1 MRTIGAHTFGTVWTH
16 DAASAIDAFAALGF
30 RDFQLMAMAP
40 HLDPWHG
47 AAAVDG
53 VRRALNA
60 CDGRVL
66 AVDLPSSDINIA
78 SSTPAA
84 AAFAMQTYEQALS
97 LGHAVG
103 ARWLTIN
110 SGRKHMLLPPPDER
124 LLHAYADS
132 LHQIASHADAC
143 GMRVL
148 IENIP
153 GCLLET
159 ASELSQ
165 FLGARE
171 FANVDVLYDVA
182 NAAAVGEDPVAGLS
196 MLGERV
202 AVVHLSDAPKG
213 AWKHA
218 PIGSGDIDFD
228 AVGIQL
234 DTMGYKG
241 EVVMEIISRTPVDDL
256 QASLNALRQQLW

>member
-1 MRTIGAHTFGTVWTH
+1 MRTIGAHTFGMVWTH

-47 AAAVDG
+47 AAAVDSI
-53 VRRALNA
+53 RRALDA
-60 CDGRVL
+60 CEGRVL

-84 AAFAMQTYEQALS
+84 VAFAMQTYEHALW

-103 ARWLTIN
+103 AHWLTIN

-124 LLHAYADS
+124 LLHVYADA
-132 LHQIASHADAC
+132 LRRIASRADAC

-159 ASELSQ
+159 ASALSG
-165 FLGARE
+165 FLGAGA

-182 NAAAVGEDPVAGLS
+182 NAAAVGEDPVAGLAT
-196 MLGERV
+196 LGERV
-202 AVVHLSDAPKG
+202 AVVHLSDAPQG

-228 AVGIQL
+228 AVRIQL
-234 DTMGYKG
+234 DTMDYKG

-256 QASLNALRQQLW
+256 QASLNELRQRFW